1 MNSKAI
7 SSILLWQDYWPPRS
21 KPAAEVA
28 NATPRRY
35 SRPVVA
41 SPKHRL
47 TAQGREHVFAGV
59 ESSLS
64 PGNVLQRQLTAR
76 LLTDIDRSANVGKG
90 RRPELGR
97 LAAFRCRAALERH
110 AERKDCRTLLQRT
123 TWRNFIFRSPKV
135 TSLQPQPIALI
146 PASIQEVAS
155 RTLARPPDKNRE
167 QRGQGGPKKQEWE
180 GCRSRGESAK
190 PRQNWRTRQT

>member
-1 MNSKAI
+1 MDQPTSAFVSPGIEPNDRF
-7 SSILLWQDYWPPRS
+7 QNPRPS
-21 KPAAEVA
+21 
-28 NATPRRY
+28 
-35 SRPVVA
+35 
-41 SPKHRL
+41 
-47 TAQGREHVFAGV
+47 AQGREQLFTGIRSGHSG
-59 ESSLS
+59 LS
-64 PGNVLQRQLTAR
+64 GAEGLLTAR
-76 LLTDIDRSANVGKG
+76 LPPDTDLLPNGRIG

-110 AERKDCRTLLQRT
+110 AERKDCRTLPQRT

>member
-47 TAQGREHVFAGV
+47 TAQGRQETVAPTWHALNVRFFPFRELTPSYPFAATKPLVKDTFRWG
-59 ESSLS
+59 
-64 PGNVLQRQLTAR
+64 GMR
-76 LLTDIDRSANVGKG
+76 L
-90 RRPELGR
+90 RR
-97 LAAFRCRAALERH
+97 
-110 AERKDCRTLLQRT
+110 
-123 TWRNFIFRSPKV
+123 
-135 TSLQPQPIALI
+135 
-146 PASIQEVAS
+146 
-155 RTLARPPDKNRE
+155 
-167 QRGQGGPKKQEWE
+167 E
-180 GCRSRGESAK
+180 GIVR
-190 PRQNWRTRQT
+190 